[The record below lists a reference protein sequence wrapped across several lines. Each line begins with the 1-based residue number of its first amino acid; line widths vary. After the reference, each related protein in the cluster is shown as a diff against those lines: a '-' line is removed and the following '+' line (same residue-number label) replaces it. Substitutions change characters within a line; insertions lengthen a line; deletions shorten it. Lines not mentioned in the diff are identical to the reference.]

1 MLEPP
6 IAAPPLAAVAS
17 LAMSEEAPGQPS
29 DVSSLTTGMARG
41 DEAAWRE
48 FDRLYFSRLLRY
60 LLVLTGGRE
69 EAAQEA
75 LQLTFLR
82 VVRYVKP
89 FSSEK
94 VFWNWLT
101 VVARSCVVDE
111 HRKRTRYF
119 ALLDRFIQRREI
131 EEAIRTN
138 RPAADGPPDL
148 LALLQENLA
157 TLPEDERSL
166 VERKYFATQ
175 PVKAIAD
182 ETASTAKAV
191 ESRLFRIRR
200 KLHDAILAQL
210 HHEQ

>member
-1 MLEPP
+1 MP
-6 IAAPPLAAVAS
+6 
-17 LAMSEEAPGQPS
+17 EEASGQPS
-29 DVSSLTTGMARG
+29 DVLSLTTRMARG

-75 LQLTFLR
+75 LQLTLLR

-89 FSSEK
+89 FTSEQI
-94 VFWNWLT
+94 FWNWLT
-101 VVARSCVVDE
+101 VVARSCKVDE
-111 HRKRTRYF
+111 QRKRVRYF
-119 ALLDRFIQRREI
+119 ALLDRFMQRREI
-131 EEAIRTN
+131 EEAARLS
-138 RPAADGPPDL
+138 RPTTDGQPDL
-148 LALLQENLA
+148 LALLQETLA
-157 TLPEDERSL
+157 ALPEGERSL

-182 ETASTAKAV
+182 ETASTEKAV

-200 KLHDAILAQL
+200 KLHDAILTQL
-210 HHEQ
+210 NHEQQP